1 MSLESVH
8 YGNFLKKQRELRNIG
23 REVLGEGIYRD
34 NTMGRI
40 ERGERYPNKLTR
52 DRLLERLGESCYD
65 YEHYL
70 TPEEYEEWE
79 IRRNILDA
87 LDNGDLE
94 IAEKLLVQFE
104 QEQDMTDRVVRQFL
118 LTMRVQW
125 MELCGVPEEQCLQTL
140 EEAVKLNV
148 PSMNIEQISHPV
160 LAIQELNLMLEY
172 NFHKETVNAELF
184 YSNLLQIVEQGYFD
198 SLSKAMFGAKISLF
212 YCRYRNKNTK
222 LQGLLEQWE
231 WTQKSLEICSKGI
244 EWLRNRNKCYY
255 ALELLEIKEQYL
267 RWLLEHKALVSEN
280 TWVVYEKE
288 LKQTQE
294 FYTLLDGLYEEY
306 KVLKKTNSYTC
317 FYREYEV
324 YCINDVIQARR
335 SMFGVS
341 IETLEDELVCSKST
355 MKRLE
360 AGKNIQRANAQRLFE
375 RFHLSMEQTR
385 AQLVTEN
392 QEVIRWEEEYRRACG
407 QREYEKAGAILQKIE
422 NAVSMDEIINHQY
435 IDYGKWEIEFRLGR
449 IDKEEFVKT
458 SKEALELT
466 VPYEVAMTSI
476 KDIKSRNGRVKDRK
490 KYLTNQEVTILY
502 NIIKLYG
509 TDLLNESWKILQ
521 EYFEYL
527 EQKCTLAPILG
538 MYGFVMETVAS
549 YNGNMGEYEESSA
562 INRKIITESL
572 RMRNMSYI
580 QRDLYGLLWNDFKQ
594 KGLPMTMEDPFW
606 KQGILQCF
614 AVDVYCKD
622 EWLIKRMKEKWGI

>member
-70 TPEEYEEWE
+70 TPEEYAEWE

-140 EEAVKLNV
+140 EEAVKLTV
-148 PSMNIEQISHPV
+148 PVMNIEQISHPV

-172 NFHKETVNAELF
+172 SFHKETVNAEQF

-280 TWVVYEKE
+280 TWVVYEEE

-392 QEVIRWEEEYRRACG
+392 QEVIRWEEEYRRAYD
-407 QREYEKAGAILQKIE
+407 QRDFQKAVIILNKIKKLL
-422 NAVSMDEIINHQY
+422 DLKDLINRQY
-435 IDYGKWEIEFRLGR
+435 IDYSELSLRYCENEI
-449 IDKEEFVKT
+449 
-458 SKEALELT
+458 SKEYFIQTAKKILEYT
-466 VPYEVAMTSI
+466 VPYEVAIAEI
-476 KDIKSRNGRVKDRK
+476 KDVRLPNGRIRK
-490 KYLTNQEVTILY
+490 VEKYLTNQEMTILY
-502 NIIKLYG
+502 NIILLYG
-509 TDLLNESWKILQ
+509 TSKENSLWNIME
-521 EYFEYL
+521 EYFERL
-527 EQKCTLAPILG
+527 EKRCTLSPIIG
-538 MYGFVMETVAS
+538 MYGLVMSTVAS
-549 YNGNMGEYEESSA
+549 YKGNMMQFKKSCE
-562 INRKIITESL
+562 INRKIVLELL
-572 RMRNMSYI
+572 RTRNMSYLHGNMY
-580 QRDLYGLLWNDFKQ
+580 DLLWNDRKQ
-594 KGLPMTMEDPFW
+594 KGLPMVIEDPEW
-606 KQGILQCF
+606 RNGLLRCLL
-614 AVDVYCKD
+614 VDNFCKD
-622 EWLIKRMKEKWGI
+622 DWRASKIRKRLDL